1 MIRYT
6 LRCAKGH
13 DFESWFQSAAAFDSL
28 QAAGHVSCGL
38 CGESSVTKALMAPA
52 VAQDRP
58 TLGQPQSEI
67 EAAMAALRRQV
78 EENSEYVGL
87 GFAAEARAMHD
98 GDAPARAIYGEAKPE
113 EARKLLEDGVPVAPL
128 PFLPRAKAN

>member
-13 DFESWFQSAAAFDSL
+13 DFESWFQSAAAFDAL
-28 QAAGHVSCGL
+28 QAAGHVACSL